1 MRKASL
7 KLFIL
12 SCVVFGVGGLSGGA
26 LGVVWIYIERDFDLS
41 LSALGTLVSI
51 ATIGRLMTSAAS
63 GPLINRFGTAWIMI
77 VGTSLAAVSMLGFAL
92 TPIWTVGLFAGFI
105 NGIGSGM
112 LATGLNVF
120 AAVNFSARRMNWL
133 HGSFGIGST
142 LGPFVVT
149 TLVIDWGAAWQWA
162 YVLFAAMRF
171 LLIGLFVITR
181 HEWRIT
187 ETPPKRRRE
196 STASLSQTLR
206 LPIVWLMVT
215 TFIVATGAELVT
227 GQFANSLLIE
237 SRSIDPKVAGTWV
250 SLYWGSLTMSR
261 FLVGFAINR
270 ISSGMFLRLNM
281 IGTMTGAGL
290 LWSNLGPASSLL
302 GLMLI
307 GFSIAPFAPIMFS
320 DTPVRVGQAHTA
332 NAVGF
337 QFTGAS
343 LGMAFLPW
351 LAGALAETH
360 GLETIPLLL
369 FIIAL
374 LTFLLHEA
382 ILRREVRHPAVH
394 ASHP

>member
-1 MRKASL
+1 MQKDSL

-26 LGVVWIYIERDFDLS
+26 LGVVWIHIERDFDLS

-51 ATIGRLMTSAAS
+51 ATVGRLMTSAAS
-63 GPLINRFGTAWIMI
+63 GPLISRFGTAWIMI

-92 TPIWTVGLFAGFI
+92 TPIWAVGLFAGFI

-181 HEWRIT
+181 HEWHIT
-187 ETPPKRRRE
+187 ETGAKRRRE
-196 STASLSQTLR
+196 SRANLRQTLR
-206 LPIVWLMVT
+206 LPIVWLMVA
-215 TFIVATGAELVT
+215 TFLAATGTELVA
-227 GQFANSLLIE
+227 GQFANSFLIE
-237 SRSIDPKVAGTWV
+237 SRSIDPKVAGAWV
-250 SLYWGSLTMSR
+250 GLYWGSLTTSR
-261 FLVGFAINR
+261 FLVGFVINR
-270 ISSGMFLRLNM
+270 VSNGMFLRLNM
-281 IGTMTGAGL
+281 IGTMIGAGL

-302 GLMLI
+302 GLALI

-337 QFTGAS
+337 QFTGVS

-351 LAGALAETH
+351 LAGVLAETA

-382 ILRREVRHPAVH
+382 ILRREVGHPAVH
-394 ASHP
+394 VRHS